1 MGRFVPDVVVLDTLK
16 RLGWRDESLEREVPK
31 MVRDGLQR
39 IYDEQ
44 NDDGGWGWFKGEET
58 HRFMTAYVVYGLAL
72 AKQAGFEVE
81 QERMER
87 ALRALWQLLRA
98 EEDRAL
104 QAYMLFALTE
114 AKKAWGKLAG
124 SDAEMRKVA
133 QRLLKAS
140 RQPLPPMAQAALTM
154 ALHRLGEKEGA
165 QRSLMALA
173 KQARLVD
180 GLCWWEGT
188 WGVLGESE
196 VEATAYA
203 LKAFLALQPDDPK
216 VQRAVLWLTQQRT
229 GNFWYA
235 TKSTA
240 AALFALT
247 DYLSHFRELQ
257 ADYTL
262 KVFVN
267 GDLLREQPIT
277 AEHATKMETVLT
289 APASVGENRVQLEK
303 VGTGRLH
310 YTALLRSFVTK
321 GLTRAEGN
329 ELTVQ
334 RRYLV
339 RDAKG
344 KWVPLVGSVRPGTE
358 VAVLLTVTAKRNL
371 AYVMVEDPLPSGWEV
386 VQRRVGVPAEVEGLP
401 SGWWTKVEIRDDRI
415 ALFMTEM
422 PKGVHRFSYLLRP
435 EVEGTQTALPT
446 MAQIMYRP
454 QVRGRSAEARLMVR
468 P

>member
-1 MGRFVPDVVVLDTLK
+1 LDTLK

-180 GLCWWEGT
+180 GLCWWEGS

-277 AEHATKMETVLT
+277 AEHATESWDGT
-289 APASVGENRVQLEK
+289 ASL
-303 VGTGRLH
+303 
-310 YTALLRSFVTK
+310 Y
-321 GLTRAEGN
+321 
-329 ELTVQ
+329 
-334 RRYLV
+334 
-339 RDAKG
+339 
-344 KWVPLVGSVRPGTE
+344 RP
-358 VAVLLTVTAKRNL
+358 
-371 AYVMVEDPLPSGWEV
+371 PS
-386 VQRRVGVPAEVEGLP
+386 QFRHEGLDE
-401 SGWWTKVEIRDDRI
+401 SGRQRI
-415 ALFMTEM
+415 D
-422 PKGVHRFSYLLRP
+422 
-435 EVEGTQTALPT
+435 
-446 MAQIMYRP
+446 
-454 QVRGRSAEARLMVR
+454 RSAPLLGQGCERQMGAAGGERPPWDGSRRPFDRDGETQLGVCHGGRPAAVGMGSRPAARRCPRRGGRVAQRLVDKGGNS
-468 P
+468 